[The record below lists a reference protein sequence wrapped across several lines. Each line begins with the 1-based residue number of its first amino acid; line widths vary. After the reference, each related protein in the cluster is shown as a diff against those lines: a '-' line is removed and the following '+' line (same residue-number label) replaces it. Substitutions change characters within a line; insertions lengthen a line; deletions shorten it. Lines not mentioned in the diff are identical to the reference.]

1 MDRIIL
7 IRKVD
12 SMKKTLSALLV
23 LLLVLSMAIP
33 ASGEKN
39 KADRSFFGN
48 LFKLTTAQD
57 FSLGEIDGLVIDD
70 AVGNGA
76 LRLADGAAQGTY
88 ISDVIGVEPFEYLVA
103 SWNADVPAGTKI
115 EIFARAYVDMHE
127 SWTGWMSWGSW
138 SADIRRGSTEDQDEL
153 AYMDVDTLTISGSSG
168 ETASLV
174 QVKAVLTA
182 APDGTGPVL
191 RQIAATYKN
200 TLDGQAIT
208 PAYWGETM
216 ELPASVRLDT
226 PAYSQMIREAA
237 IASSMCSAT
246 TVCVLL
252 NDRGQD
258 LLPEEIALMNYD
270 KTYDGFGN
278 WAFSAAAAGAFG
290 YDAYCQ
296 YGSFDLL
303 RQELA
308 HGYSVGISVRYSNSQ
323 SGSYPYLENA
333 PIGDTGGH
341 LITITGYETIDGV
354 DYFYSSDSA
363 ASSDA
368 ACFVRYRA
376 DQLDACWGGKLMYV
390 VHDREDVDALAPNR
404 VKAELVPAEGVENC
418 YTLTVNGEPLPL
430 DASFEGKM
438 FRSDGGGIIAAY
450 VEQAQPAALPAG
462 VKTTSANRTMLYS
475 IGTKD
480 GLIRI
485 DPADVLKGVTGGA
498 TVHVFVMMNNGVTY
512 EAQLALEAAATPA
525 PASTPEATEA
535 AAPAATVEPTPALT
549 EKPFIS
555 EENGNRLLIIAVFAI
570 FAAVVVRYFIARKE
584 QANKEKNKKPGNRPY
599 K

>member
-1 MDRIIL
+1 
-7 IRKVD
+7 
-12 SMKKTLSALLV
+12 
-23 LLLVLSMAIP
+23 
-33 ASGEKN
+33 
-39 KADRSFFGN
+39 
-48 LFKLTTAQD
+48 
-57 FSLGEIDGLVIDD
+57 
-70 AVGNGA
+70 
-76 LRLADGAAQGTY
+76 
-88 ISDVIGVEPFEYLVA
+88 
-103 SWNADVPAGTKI
+103 
-115 EIFARAYVDMHE
+115 
-127 SWTGWMSWGSW
+127 
-138 SADIRRGSTEDQDEL
+138 
-153 AYMDVDTLTISGSSG
+153 
-168 ETASLV
+168 
-174 QVKAVLTA
+174 
-182 APDGTGPVL
+182 
-191 RQIAATYKN
+191 
-200 TLDGQAIT
+200 
-208 PAYWGETM
+208 
-216 ELPASVRLDT
+216 
-226 PAYSQMIREAA
+226 
-237 IASSMCSAT
+237 
-246 TVCVLL
+246 
-252 NDRGQD
+252 
-258 LLPEEIALMNYD
+258 MNYD

-308 HGYSVGISVRYSNSQ
+308 RGYSVGISVRYSNSQ